1 MLKKLVVLVMILSVV
16 AVAQANLLD
25 NPSFEDNGGGGSHPW
40 WWGGTDDLGA
50 QNWMDGEVFQAHS
63 GEWLAAVMHWSG
75 TGTGNFYQD
84 NIAVSENTDYVYT
97 MWAKRDGSAWV
108 GTYNMTVEWY
118 GGANLL
124 GESTLDITAGITDT
138 EWNQFSL
145 DATSMAGSDNACV
158 MIEFVDVGT
167 DWTNGC
173 GKFDDASFAEV
184 PEPATMA
191 LLGLGGLALLRRKR
205 S

>member
-1 MLKKLVVLVMILSVV
+1 MYKKLIFLISIVLLLSLP
-16 AVAQANLLD
+16 AAADNLLQ
-25 NPSFEDNGGGGSHPW
+25 NPSFENNGGAGTMADLWTSAEDDPGVEDWAARAGS
-40 WWGGTDDLGA
+40 WGMA
-50 QNWMDGEVFQAHS
+50 VAH
-63 GEWLAAVMHWSG
+63 WNG